1 MNFFITLIFQK
12 KTLPCFIWHV
22 GSGQNV
28 TNYLPMHW
36 QALPTTLSLVRCYWA
51 GDTGGTEAGQVASG
65 GRTPV
70 HLLRPL
76 PLFQGGSGRGER
88 GKRQN
93 KLGRCLHCLTVEHCL
108 TMAPGRIIIIS
119 GRLGL
124 ITLLHTV
131 I

>member
-1 MNFFITLIFQK
+1 MA
-12 KTLPCFIWHV
+12 
-22 GSGQNV
+22 
-28 TNYLPMHW
+28 MHW

-93 KLGRCLHCLTVEHCL
+93 KLGRCLHCLTMFNSGTLFNNGAMEDYYYFRQAWPDHITSYYDLIHTRNSNWKINKKEKKLKICL
-108 TMAPGRIIIIS
+108 
-119 GRLGL
+119 LNDN
-124 ITLLHTV
+124 
-131 I
+131 